1 MNTITSRSTTQSASV
16 TRANGTSHSEWLNE
30 PPQAL
35 ASAHDVEHF
44 EHDHGSLCIHPIR
57 ILRLAQVIDTT
68 GLGRS
73 KIYQLQAHGN
83 FPKRVKIASRSV
95 GWVEAEVQAWLAR
108 RIAENG
114 ASES

>member
-1 MNTITSRSTTQSASV
+1 M
-16 TRANGTSHSEWLNE
+16 
-30 PPQAL
+30 
-35 ASAHDVEHF
+35 
-44 EHDHGSLCIHPIR
+44 
-57 ILRLAQVIDTT
+57 LRLAQVIDAT

-73 KIYQLQAHGN
+73 KIYQLQAQGN

-114 ASES
+114 ATEA